1 MSLIRPCDLERKGGR
16 EGAPPPARRLVVHF
30 WFSHA
35 FWRRRIRRRKER
47 NGIARFS
54 AIGNKSQSQLP
65 LFFSIYRSI
74 GRSRLRIELDVFRAS
89 AVAAEHRLTRRAVSS
104 SLSLSLSNAD
114 PSLVAPSLPP
124 PLERGSRLTQAAGPR
139 RTLNPCHVRQVAQ
152 SGDPRGVGEWGSG
165 DGAEGGTELCR
176 GVSSQKI
183 LRSRDQ
189 SSVDSEPA
197 SASLGILA
205 FCFLALLNT
214 ADSVSLYSIID
225 FLRSIP
231 SNSTLFLLRDTR
243 FLTEPGM
250 RTERRSEN
258 GDVSRERR
266 VFWRTLA
273 RRVLESCPYQKRRWP
288 RPYKKLGGRCQ
299 HMDGNA
305 TPGWEEGGG
314 RKAQGGR
321 LARATATKKSRR
333 GPSTAAVARHALRAP
348 ANTHTRNFTCL
359 RGGRSV
365 PLNITVSKA

>member
-1 MSLIRPCDLERKGGR
+1 M
-16 EGAPPPARRLVVHF
+16 
-30 WFSHA
+30 
-35 FWRRRIRRRKER
+35 
-47 NGIARFS
+47 
-54 AIGNKSQSQLP
+54 
-65 LFFSIYRSI
+65 
-74 GRSRLRIELDVFRAS
+74 
-89 AVAAEHRLTRRAVSS
+89 
-104 SLSLSLSNAD
+104 
-114 PSLVAPSLPP
+114 
-124 PLERGSRLTQAAGPR
+124 
-139 RTLNPCHVRQVAQ
+139 AQ

-165 DGAEGGTELCR
+165 DGAEGGTELCT
-176 GVSSQKI
+176 GVSSRKI

-250 RTERRSEN
+250 RTERRSETATS
-258 GDVSRERR
+258 V
-266 VFWRTLA
+266 
-273 RRVLESCPYQKRRWP
+273 
-288 RPYKKLGGRCQ
+288 
-299 HMDGNA
+299 GNA
-305 TPGWEEGGG
+305 AFFGGLSPVAFSNRVHIKSEDGPGPTRNWEGDANTWMETRRQGWEEGGG

-348 ANTHTRNFTCL
+348 ASTHTRNSTCL